1 MSLSA
6 RIARNTAV
14 QILSKVLSTAL
25 GLAAVA
31 IITRYLGQNGF
42 GQYTTV
48 MTFSS
53 FFAILADFGLTLV
66 TAQMISR
73 PGADRDK
80 ILSNLFALRL
90 VSALVF
96 SALGVLIVLFLPYPA
111 AIKLGVAIIA
121 LSFIFTALNQ
131 VLIGLFQNNLRM
143 DRVAI
148 AENAGRAVLLLGA
161 ALAAGLDWGL
171 EGIFW
176 VSVFSSLVNFV
187 IIYLFS
193 LKHQR
198 IQLHF
203 DKAVWAEIAKKSW
216 PLALTIA
223 FNLVYLKT
231 DTLILSLV
239 KSQADVGLYGA
250 AYKVVDVLVS
260 IPFMFAGLVLPVLSA
275 AWAEDNE
282 ARLKS
287 ALQRSFDAMVIL
299 ALPLFFGT
307 QFTATSVMTLV
318 AGKEFAVSGAILRI
332 LIAASSII
340 FLGSIFSH
348 AIIAIDKQKKI
359 IWAYVFTSV
368 TAVAGYLIFI
378 PKYSYFGAAWVTVY
392 SELAI
397 ALAAFYVVHKYLRFV
412 PKAGIFFK
420 ALAASLVMSLALYLL
435 PGLNLGLKLIL
446 AAGVYLAALAAF
458 RGLAFLSLG
467 EIMVKK

>member
-148 AENAGRAVLLLGA
+148 AENAGRAALLLGA

-368 TAVAGYLIFI
+368 TAVAGYIVFI

-392 SELAI
+392 SESAI
-397 ALAAFYVVHKYLRFV
+397 ALAAFYVVHKYLRFI